1 MIPYQIDV
9 PVALIFFNRPEPLK
23 QVFDAIREAKP
34 TKLFLI
40 QDGARESRPN
50 DDINI
55 EKCKD
60 IVADIDW
67 ECEVHRNYSE
77 VNLGCGMRIYSGI
90 SWCFEHV
97 DRLCIIEDDCKPTLD
112 YFKFCSE
119 LLEMYKDDQRVDMI
133 SGMNNLETYDIT
145 PYSYIFAQT
154 GSIWGWA
161 TWKRAWDTIDYDLN
175 FMEDEDAIRLIR
187 NLIQPRRLAKDL
199 IKIGW
204 KKYESLKSGNKLT
217 SWSYQRGINAYLHH
231 GLTIIP
237 HKNLITNIGLT
248 EDSVHAVN
256 SIKKIPKALQKIF
269 FMETFNLDFP
279 LKHPKYIIQDVDFDR
294 KINKMMNPNIFVKSL
309 RRIESYLRRII
320 QK

>member
-1 MIPYQIDV
+1 MITYQIDV

-23 QVFDAIREAKP
+23 QVFDAIRKAKP

-50 DDINI
+50 DEINI

-60 IVADIDW
+60 IVANIDW

-112 YFKFCSE
+112 YFIFCAE

-145 PYSYIFAQT
+145 PYSYIFART

-161 TWKRAWDTIDYDLN
+161 TWKRVWDTIDYDLS
-175 FMEDEDAIRLIR
+175 FMEETDAIRLIQ
-187 NLIQPRRLAKDL
+187 NLIQPRRLANDL

-204 KKYESLKSGNKLT
+204 KKYESLKSGDKLT

-231 GLTIIP
+231 GLTIVP

-320 QK
+320 HK

>member
-1 MIPYQIDV
+1 
-9 PVALIFFNRPEPLK
+9 
-23 QVFDAIREAKP
+23 
-34 TKLFLI
+34 
-40 QDGARESRPN
+40 
-50 DDINI
+50 
-55 EKCKD
+55 
-60 IVADIDW
+60 
-67 ECEVHRNYSE
+67 
-77 VNLGCGMRIYSGI
+77 
-90 SWCFEHV
+90 
-97 DRLCIIEDDCKPTLD
+97 
-112 YFKFCSE
+112 
-119 LLEMYKDDQRVDMI
+119 MI

-145 PYSYIFAQT
+145 PYSYIFART

-161 TWKRAWDTIDYDLN
+161 TWKRVWDTIDYDLS
-175 FMEDEDAIRLIR
+175 FMEETDAIRLIQ
-187 NLIQPRRLAKDL
+187 NLIQPRRLANDL

-204 KKYESLKSGNKLT
+204 KKYESLKSGDKLT

-231 GLTIIP
+231 GLTIVP

-256 SIKKIPKALQKIF
+256 SIKKIPKAIQKLF

-320 QK
+320 HK

>member
-1 MIPYQIDV
+1 MITYQIDV

-23 QVFDAIREAKP
+23 QVFDAIRKAKP

-50 DDINI
+50 DEINI

-60 IVADIDW
+60 IVANIDW

-112 YFKFCSE
+112 YFIFCAE

-145 PYSYIFAQT
+145 PYSYIFART

-161 TWKRAWDTIDYDLN
+161 TWKRVWDTIDYDLS
-175 FMEDEDAIRLIR
+175 FMEETDAIRLIQ
-187 NLIQPRRLAKDL
+187 NLIQPRRLANDL

-204 KKYESLKSGNKLT
+204 KKYESLKSGDKLT
-217 SWSYQRGINAYLHH
+217 SWSCERGINAYLHH
-231 GLTIIP
+231 GLTIVP

-320 QK
+320 HK

>member
-1 MIPYQIDV
+1 MITYQIDV

-23 QVFDAIREAKP
+23 QVFDAIRKAKP

-50 DDINI
+50 DEINI

-60 IVADIDW
+60 IVANIDW

-112 YFKFCSE
+112 YFIFCAE

-145 PYSYIFAQT
+145 PYSYIFART

-161 TWKRAWDTIDYDLN
+161 TWKRVWDTIDYDLS
-175 FMEDEDAIRLIR
+175 FMEETDAIRLIQ
-187 NLIQPRRLAKDL
+187 NLIQPRRLANDL

-204 KKYESLKSGNKLT
+204 KKYESLKSGDKLT
-217 SWSYQRGINAYLHH
+217 SWSCERGINAYLHH
-231 GLTIIP
+231 GLTIVP

-256 SIKKIPKALQKIF
+256 SIKKIPKAIQKLF

-320 QK
+320 HK